1 MHSQKTSILDNLNK
15 LRGTMTRKISK
26 WIEFYKTYRFQS
38 ELYEN
43 EDEKEKEQTVKI
55 ELQRG
60 PFANGMQGQVSA

>member
-1 MHSQKTSILDNLNK
+1 
-15 LRGTMTRKISK
+15 MTRKISK